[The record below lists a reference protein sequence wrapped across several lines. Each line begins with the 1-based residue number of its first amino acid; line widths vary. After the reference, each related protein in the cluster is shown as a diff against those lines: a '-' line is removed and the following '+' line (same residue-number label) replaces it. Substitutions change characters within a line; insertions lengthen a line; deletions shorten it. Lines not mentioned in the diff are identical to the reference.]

1 MRLATP
7 EEVLATMGVMQSA
20 SALANAAQAL
30 DLSLPVVEQVLD
42 TKLDRVQV
50 VDYFDYLGPTE
61 GGITPTYTLSLTR
74 GFVVDGSEVVT
85 SAGVPL
91 VRGADYR
98 VDYVKGL
105 VFLYVQAAFG
115 AASVSVEYTSGFAEL
130 DPIPDTL
137 KAVAITAAVLHQNT
151 LPSVPANRDPKVGNR
166 VSKPIFNFL
175 QVQAA
180 PLERPRMAVEFPTST
195 EYI

>member
-42 TKLDRVQV
+42 TKLDTGPG

-61 GGITPTYTLSLTR
+61 GGTTPTYTLSLTR

-85 SAGVPL
+85 SAGLPL
-91 VRGADYR
+91 VRGTDYR
-98 VDYVKGL
+98 IDYVKGL

-130 DPIPDTL
+130 D
-137 KAVAITAAVLHQNT
+137 
-151 LPSVPANRDPKVGNR
+151 
-166 VSKPIFNFL
+166 
-175 QVQAA
+175 
-180 PLERPRMAVEFPTST
+180 
-195 EYI
+195 